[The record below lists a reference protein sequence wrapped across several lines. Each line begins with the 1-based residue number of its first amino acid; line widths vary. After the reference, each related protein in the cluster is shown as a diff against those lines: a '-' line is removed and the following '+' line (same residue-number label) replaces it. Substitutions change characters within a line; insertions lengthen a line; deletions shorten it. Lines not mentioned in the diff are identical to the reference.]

1 MQPDIKYT
9 VYHTRRKSLLLKIKN
24 DGSLALYCPKGYPK
38 KKALEFIIANSEKAA
53 ALANE
58 RKRNALITVFG
69 SDGSGATL
77 LYLGKRYPVI
87 RGESTRLRFDGTAF
101 YASEDIG
108 ADALLAAYREFLRA
122 EAKKL
127 LPPLTESLAK
137 AHGLTYK
144 RVFIK
149 SSSSHFGSFSSN
161 GNISYSLSLMAFDE
175 GFIRFTIL
183 HELAHSVH
191 FNHGKEFHLLLER
204 ICPDCKATE
213 RRFKKE
219 YSRISRSI
227 CR

>member
-9 VYHTRRKSLLLKIKN
+9 VYHTRRKGLLLKIKN

-38 KKALEFIIANSEKAA
+38 KKALDFIIANSEKAA

-69 SDGSGATL
+69 SNENAATL
-77 LYLGKRYPVI
+77 LYLGKRYPVLS
-87 RGESTRLRFDGTAF
+87 GENARLKFDGTAF
-101 YASEDIG
+101 YAPEDIG
-108 ADALLAAYREFLRA
+108 TDALLAAYREFLRA
-122 EAKKL
+122 EAKRL
-127 LPPLTESLAK
+127 LPPLTASLAK

-149 SSSSHFGSFSSN
+149 SSSSRFGSFSSN

-175 GFIRFTIL
+175 SFIRFTVL

-191 FNHGKEFHLLLER
+191 FNHGKEFHLLLET
-204 ICPDCKATE
+204 ICPDCKAIE
-213 RRFKKE
+213 KRYKKE
-219 YSRISRSI
+219 YSEISRSI